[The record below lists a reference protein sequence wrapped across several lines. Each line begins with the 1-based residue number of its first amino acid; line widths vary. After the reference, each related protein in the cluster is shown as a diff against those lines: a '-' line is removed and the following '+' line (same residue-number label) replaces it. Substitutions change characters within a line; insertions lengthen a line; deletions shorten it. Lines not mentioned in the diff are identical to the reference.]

1 MLPFT
6 RDQLKTVVSVMFR
19 AAADQF
25 QSSTPPTITRGEYLA
40 RIDLIGEYLHGVQ
53 NTLGAS
59 ISILYA
65 TVTGEGLGIGDFPQF
80 QEFATLAEQFN
91 ADDSEDRTF
100 PDTDHLAAA
109 VVDNLFG
116 EYLKRPAEEPA
127 DDARRRHL
135 SEVAIGEY
143 EFNTPVEHRGQWEIV
158 NDHDYTAYNARVYYQ
173 GGGTDVFSV
182 RFKLYTNTVMS
193 AETLY

>member
-80 QEFATLAEQFN
+80 QEFAKALLQDTE
-91 ADDSEDRTF
+91 SPT
-100 PDTDHLAAA
+100 DTDLPPLEHHQTKRIDHRLI
-109 VVDNLFG
+109 
-116 EYLKRPAEEPA
+116 LKK
-127 DDARRRHL
+127 H
-135 SEVAIGEY
+135 
-143 EFNTPVEHRGQWEIV
+143 
-158 NDHDYTAYNARVYYQ
+158 
-173 GGGTDVFSV
+173 
-182 RFKLYTNTVMS
+182 
-193 AETLY
+193 

>member
-109 VVDNLFG
+109 VVDHLFG
-116 EYLKRPAEEPA
+116 EYLPPDHATRVRLAE
-127 DDARRRHL
+127 R
-135 SEVAIGEY
+135 AIGEY
-143 EFNTPVEHRGQWEIV
+143 EFVKVVEHRGQWDINSDAE
-158 NDHDYTAYNARVYYQ
+158 YTAYTARVQYQ

-182 RFKLYTNTVMS
+182 KFKPNTNTVMS
-193 AETLY
+193 AETLC